1 MVTIVLL
8 SILFYYFYIT
18 YTLRIIYGISYIL
31 AYIPYYLNIRKN
43 IIEINLN
50 LVFPTITKIRQ
61 DHIRFHSWKFLI
73 INTITCLNQYLLKN
87 SYLLNYY
94 TIHSISLP
102 KKSFITLAH
111 FGLYYDFISFFKL
124 TQNIFYGIYKS
135 KIFNLN
141 FNTKIKTV
149 KHDRINT
156 LELNKYYT
164 LYTPIDQKSQ
174 GKSQGKTET
183 ISFLNNNVT
192 FHSFLIELSIRQNR
206 DIYFY
211 YIVIDN
217 YTLYPNL
224 IKIETRDKSIHDIIQ
239 TIANEMTTIIKE
251 CPEQYLWSY
260 KRFNV
265 TY

>member
-43 IIEINLN
+43 IIEINLK

-156 LELNKYYT
+156 QEINKYHT
-164 LYTPIDQKSQ
+164 LYTPIDQKSL

-183 ISFLNNNVT
+183 ILFLNNNIT
-192 FHSFLIELSIRQNR
+192 FQSFLIELSLRYNR

-211 YIVIDN
+211 YVIIDR
-217 YTLYPNL
+217 YKLYPKL
-224 IKIETRDKSIHDIIQ
+224 IKIETRDKSIYDIVQ
-239 TIANEMTTIIKE
+239 TIANEMTTIIKKY
-251 CPEQYLWSY
+251 PEQYLWSY